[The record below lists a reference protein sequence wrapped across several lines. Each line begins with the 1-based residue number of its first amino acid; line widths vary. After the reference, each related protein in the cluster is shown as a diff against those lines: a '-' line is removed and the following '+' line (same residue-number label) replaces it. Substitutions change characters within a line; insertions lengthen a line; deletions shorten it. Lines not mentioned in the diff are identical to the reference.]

1 MTGGHFPLR
10 SHSYVQAGSPALR
23 AQMALATPW
32 RKSLRRTP
40 GDALVIVDVQNDFL
54 PGGVLAVP
62 NGDAVILPLSRCAAA
77 FDRDGLPIFATRDWH
92 PPDHCSF
99 RTQGGPW
106 PAHCVAGTGGA
117 EFPAALALPHDA
129 RVISK
134 ATGRGSEAYSGFQGT
149 DLAAQMK
156 AVKCMRVFIGGLATD
171 YCVRAT
177 ALDARRLGIDVFV
190 LRDAVRAVNIR
201 PGDGERALRE
211 MITEGVEL
219 CLAEELAA

>member
-1 MTGGHFPLR
+1 MIGDPESDGT
-10 SHSYVQAGSPALR
+10 SLR
-23 AQMALATPW
+23 ASGLAGFACPDGARTAW
-32 RKSLRRTP
+32 RKSLRRKP

-54 PGGVLAVP
+54 PGGALAVP
-62 NGDAVILPLSRCAAA
+62 DGEAVIPPLSRVVAA
-77 FDRDGLPIFATRDWH
+77 FARDRLPIFATRDWH

-134 ATGRGSEAYSGFQGT
+134 AQGPGSDAYSGFEGT
-149 DLAAQMK
+149 DLAEQIK
-156 AVKCMRVFIGGLATD
+156 ALKCMRVFIGGLATD

-190 LRDAVRAVNIR
+190 LRDAVRAVNIH

-211 MITEGVEL
+211 MIAAGIEL
-219 CLAEELAA
+219 CCAKELAA